1 MNTLYEIAL
10 TKIKGIGPKLTKAL
24 IARFGDAESIFNA
37 SHAQL
42 ATIVG
47 THSTIIPDLKSK
59 SIIDQALRELEFIQK
74 NRIQTFW
81 IGNENY
87 PRRLLHC
94 EDAPM
99 LLYYK
104 GNADLNSS
112 KIISIVGSRNATS
125 YGLDL
130 CKELISG
137 MKETNTVIIS
147 GLAYGI
153 DVQAHK
159 VSIEHNIPTVGVL
172 AHGLDR
178 IYPEIHRPIAKKM
191 LENGGLLTE
200 FPTNTKPIRPNFP
213 MRNRIVAG
221 LSDVTIV
228 VEAALKGGA
237 LITAEIANSYNRD
250 VCAYPGAIGAK
261 YSEGCNYLIKTNR
274 AHLIRNVEDLYY
286 LMNWEKEN
294 IQKKSAQLPLFPTQ
308 LNEEETLVYSFLQEK
323 KNAHIDEIAIHCQW
337 PQSKLAITLLEME
350 LAGHLSALPGKVF
363 KINP

>member
-10 TKIKGIGPKLTKAL
+10 TKIKGVGPKLTKAL
-24 IARFGDAESIFNA
+24 IKHFGDAKNIFNA
-37 SHAQL
+37 SDAQL

-47 THSTIIPDLKSK
+47 TRHTIIHDLKNK
-59 SIIDQALRELEFIQK
+59 TIIEQAKRELDFIHK
-74 NRIQTFW
+74 NHIQTLW

-87 PRRLLHC
+87 PRRLLQC
-94 EDAPM
+94 EDAPILM
-99 LLYYK
+99 YYR
-104 GNADLNSS
+104 GNANLNST
-112 KIISIVGSRNATS
+112 KMISIVGSRNATS

-130 CKELISG
+130 CKDLISG
-137 MKETNTVIIS
+137 LAGTDTVIVS

-153 DVQAHK
+153 DIQAHK
-159 VSIEHNIPTVGVL
+159 VSIEQGIPTVGVL

-178 IYPEIHRPIAKKM
+178 IYPEVHRPIAKEM

-200 FPTNTKPIRPNFP
+200 FPTNTQPIRTNFP

-250 VCAYPGAIGAK
+250 ICAYPGAIGAK

-274 AHLIRNVEDLYY
+274 AHLIRDVKDLYY
-286 LMNWEKEN
+286 LMNWEKEEDQN
-294 IQKKSAQLPLFPTQ
+294 KSVQLPLFPTQ
-308 LNEEETLVYSFLQEK
+308 LSEEESLVFSFLKEK
-323 KNAHIDEIAIHCQW
+323 QNAHIDEIAIHCQW

-350 LAGHLSALPGKVF
+350 LAGHVSALPGKVF
-363 KINP
+363 RINP